1 MYTKLH
7 IQAVLNNQTI
17 NQKEEGSALTKSV
30 EQTVTRAPFKGDHV
44 GSFLRPERLKQARLQ
59 KANGDITVKELR
71 KIEDEEI
78 TKLVE
83 KQKEAGLKAVTDGDL
98 RRSWWHFDF
107 LEGLDGV
114 EGFEAEKGLQ
124 FDGVE
129 TKAKG
134 IKVTGKVGF
143 SDHYMIEH
151 FKFLK
156 SVAGDSVAKFTIPSP
171 NMLFFR
177 GEIDEGIYA
186 SDEELID
193 DLIVAYQ
200 GFIQAIY
207 NEGCRYLQIDDTSWA
222 SFFSEEGRASIKAK
236 GQNPDKIAELCA
248 RAVNESIA
256 NRPDDLLI
264 TMHICRGNFKSTF
277 MTSGSYEDVSETIFG
292 ELNVDGLFLEFD
304 DERSGGFEPL
314 RHVNRSDLS
323 VVLGL
328 ITSKFG
334 ELEDPEQVK
343 ARIKEASK
351 YVPLEQ
357 LCLSPQCGFSST
369 EEGNLLTEEQQWD
382 KVRHVVS
389 IANDVWG

>member
-1 MYTKLH
+1 MT
-7 IQAVLNNQTI
+7 
-17 NQKEEGSALTKSV
+17 LTKSV
-30 EQTVTRAPFKGDHV
+30 EEKVVRAPFKGDHV

-59 KANGDITVKELR
+59 KAKGEITGEELR

-78 TKLVE
+78 VKLVE
-83 KQKEAGLKAVTDGDL
+83 KQKAIGLQTVTDGDF

-114 EGFEAEKGLQ
+114 EGFETDKGLQ

-129 TKAKG
+129 TKARG

-156 SVAGDSVAKFTIPSP
+156 SVAGDAVAKFTIPSP

-177 GEIDEGIYA
+177 AAIDDGVYE
-186 SDEELID
+186 SDEALID
-193 DLIVAYQ
+193 DLIDAYQ
-200 GFIQAIY
+200 VFIQALY
-207 NEGCRYLQIDDTSWA
+207 DEGCRYLQIDDTSWA
-222 SFFSEEGRASIKAK
+222 TFFSEEGRASIEAK
-236 GQNPDKIAELCA
+236 GKDPEKVAKLCA

-256 NRPDDLLI
+256 KRPEDMLL

-277 MTSGSYEDVSETIFG
+277 MTRGSYEEISETIFG
-292 ELNVDGLFLEFD
+292 KLNVDGLFLEFD

-323 VVLGL
+323 IVLGL
-328 ITSKFG
+328 ITSKSG
-334 ELEDPEQVK
+334 ELEDPDQVK
-343 ARIKEASK
+343 ARIKEASQ
-351 YVPLEQ
+351 YVPLDQ
-357 LCLSPQCGFSST
+357 LCLSPQCGFAST

-382 KVRHVVS
+382 KLRHVLKIS
-389 IANDVWG
+389 KDVWK